1 MALVKTG
8 AIFFWQYNYYIHTKE
23 NSTVRLSQHI
33 PHQDFFEHYAEAV
46 LITASDDTP
55 LFINAAFSK
64 LSGYTTDDISLLT
77 GANLFRVRVN
87 YDMVVNEKATHWETG
102 ITKKDNSISWAKVSV
117 SPITLSDS
125 SIGKIYTL
133 ADNPAI
139 DQMKGLLKESETRF
153 TTLADASPVMI
164 WMTDQDNLCYYFN
177 RSWLDFTGRKF
188 EEELGSGWIRGVHTD
203 DMKSFNDV
211 NPLLIARQNYS
222 CEYRLRK
229 FDGTYRHILEIG
241 TPRFLPDES
250 FAGYMGSCLDITEMK
265 MAQNELATQTQ
276 ELKRSNEELEQ
287 FAYVASHD
295 MQEPLR
301 MISSYIQLV
310 QKNIESGNGKEVN
323 DFMKYVLEGVGRM
336 QALINDLLHYSRV
349 NKKGA
354 AFGKVDLNEVLKIA
368 VTHLT
373 NRISENEAVLSY
385 DVMPQINGDQSQLI
399 RLFQNF
405 IDNAIKFKASG
416 RKPIIKISVKEQDNY
431 FEIGVSDN
439 GIGIDPKF
447 YNRIFVI
454 FQRLHTRSEYEGT
467 GIGLAV
473 CKKIVERHGGNI
485 RLESKVEEGTTFYF
499 TLKK

>member
-1 MALVKTG
+1 M
-8 AIFFWQYNYYIHTKE
+8 
-23 NSTVRLSQHI
+23 RLSQHI

-46 LITASDDTP
+46 LITTAEDIP
-55 LFINAAFSK
+55 LFFNPAFSK
-64 LSGYTTDDISLLT
+64 LSGYTLDDISLLT
-77 GANLFRVRVN
+77 AANLFRVRVN
-87 YDMVVNEKATHWETG
+87 YDMVINEKATHWETG
-102 ITKKDNSISWAKVSV
+102 ITKKDNSVSWAKVSV
-117 SPITLSDS
+117 SPITLSDGKA
-125 SIGKIYTL
+125 GKIYTL

-164 WMTDQDNLCYYFN
+164 WMTDPDNLCYYFN
-177 RSWLDFTGRKF
+177 RAWLDFTGRKF
-188 EEELGSGWIRGVHTD
+188 EEELGSGWIRGVHVD
-203 DMKSFNDV
+203 DMKSFNEI
-211 NPLLIARQNYS
+211 NHFLLERTNYS
-222 CEYRLRK
+222 CEYRLRRY
-229 FDGTYRHILEIG
+229 DGTYRHILEIG

-265 MAQNELATQTQ
+265 MAQNELANQTN

-301 MISSYIQLV
+301 MIASYIQLV
-310 QKNIESGNGKEVN
+310 QKNIESGKLNEVN
-323 DFMKYVLEGVGRM
+323 DFMKYVLDGVGRM

-354 AFGKVDLNEVLKIA
+354 SFGLVNLNEVLKIA

-373 NRISENEAVLSY
+373 NRIGENEASVSY
-385 DVMPQINGDQSQLI
+385 DNMPQVNGDQSQLI

-405 IDNAIKFKASG
+405 IDNAIKFKAPE
-416 RKPIIKISVKEQDNY
+416 RKPIIKISVKELDNY
-431 FEIGVSDN
+431 FEIAVSDN

-473 CKKIVERHGGNI
+473 CKKIVERHSGNV
-485 RLESKVEEGTTFYF
+485 RLESKVDEGTTFYF